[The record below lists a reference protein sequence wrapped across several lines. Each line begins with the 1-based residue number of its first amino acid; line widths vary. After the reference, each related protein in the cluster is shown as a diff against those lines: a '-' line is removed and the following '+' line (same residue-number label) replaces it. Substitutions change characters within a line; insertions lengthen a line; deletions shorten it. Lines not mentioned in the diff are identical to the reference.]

1 MKRFLILFLF
11 IYSCG
16 FSATVDLRN
25 IVSIDGLQDNPLLG
39 YGIVVGLKGTGDSEN
54 GSQTKEIISRIAN
67 NFGFKISPEK
77 LKPKNSAVVLVS
89 SIVTPFIQPGSRADV
104 KVSSIFDAKTLE
116 GGELIITPLM
126 GGDSAIYAIAQGS
139 VMTERNAKGVMGTIP
154 QGAIIQKQIDST
166 IVSSNNE
173 IALTVL
179 DSQGFQV
186 ITKVVTVLRQKY
198 PDSIS
203 SVVNNKIFVKLP
215 ADTEVYQFISDVFKL
230 QVDIEEEPSV
240 LIDSK
245 SGILISGGNV
255 YISQAAVSFGATRL
269 TIGGQA
275 NQPGSS
281 GKPEENVRLLKETAT
296 VQDLVDGLNQIGASG
311 GDIAKILQLL
321 YKNGNLKGKLIVQ

>member
-1 MKRFLILFLF
+1 MLFLLAGS
-11 IYSCG
+11 IA

-25 IVSIDGLQDNPLLG
+25 IVSIDGLEDNPLLG

-54 GSQTKEIISRIAN
+54 GSQTREILSRIAN
-67 NFGFKISPEK
+67 NFGFKISPDK

-126 GGDSAIYAIAQGS
+126 GGDSVIYAVAQGS
-139 VMTERNAKGVMGTIP
+139 VMTERSARGVMGTIP

-186 ITKVVTVLRQKY
+186 ITKVVSALRQKY
-198 PDSIS
+198 PESIRG
-203 SVVNNKIFVKLP
+203 VVNNKIFMKLP
-215 ADTEVYQFISDVFKL
+215 ENTEVYQFISDVYKI

-275 NQPGSS
+275 NQGGFGGPG
-281 GKPEENVRLLKETAT
+281 KAEENVKLMKETAT